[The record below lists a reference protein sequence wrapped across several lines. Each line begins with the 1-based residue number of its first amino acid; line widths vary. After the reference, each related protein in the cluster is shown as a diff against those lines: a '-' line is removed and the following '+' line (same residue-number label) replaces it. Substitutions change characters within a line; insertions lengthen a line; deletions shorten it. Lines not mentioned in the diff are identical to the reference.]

1 MRLNSLVRHSGGVRS
16 WTKVVFAAGFLFFL
30 VKGLIWVGIG
40 LSVVL
45 LSL

>member
-1 MRLNSLVRHSGGVRS
+1 MRLNSLTKQTGAVRTC
-16 WTKVVFAAGFLFFL
+16 TKVVFAAGFLFFL

>member
-1 MRLNSLVRHSGGVRS
+1 MRLNSLVKESGGARS
-16 WTKVVFAAGFLFFL
+16 WTKVIFAAGFFFFL